1 MMAYPKVESAIDI
14 AYCFFDK
21 AENDNLYLDAEKVQ
35 LLLFWAQLTFA
46 KVYNQ
51 QMLCPALFVC
61 DENGVYEPN
70 LNKILALGRPFL
82 PLSKFPPMVN
92 DFLSDFWKKFA
103 HKTYAELLKL
113 VKSSPVY
120 RDFTKSGA
128 KTLIDF
134 NSMIESLNK
143 YCRISDYDEGENS
156 TKILLSQNGPVVVS
170 KWKPRKV
177 SD

>member
-1 MMAYPKVESAIDI
+1 MAYPKVESAIEV
-14 AYCFFDK
+14 AYWFFDK
-21 AENDNLYLDAEKVQ
+21 AESENMSLEADKVQ
-35 LLLFWAQLTFA
+35 LLLFWAQLMFA
-46 KVYNQ
+46 KAYNQ
-51 QMLCPALFVC
+51 QMLCPAVFIC
-61 DENGVYEPN
+61 DDGGVYEPN
-70 LNKILALGRPFL
+70 LNKILTLGRPFL
-82 PLSKFPPMVN
+82 PLSKFSPMVN

-103 HKTYAELLKL
+103 SKPYAELVKL
-113 VKSSPVY
+113 VKSSHIY
-120 RDFTKSGA
+120 KDFAKSGA

-143 YCRISDYDEGENS
+143 YSKMSDYDEGKNS

>member
-1 MMAYPKVESAIDI
+1 MTYPKVESAIDV
-14 AYCFFDK
+14 AYWFFDK
-21 AENDNLYLDAEKVQ
+21 AENDNMFLDAEKVQ
-35 LLLFWAQLTFA
+35 LLLFWAQLMFA

-82 PLSKFPPMVN
+82 PLCKFPPLID

-103 HKTYAELLKL
+103 CKPYSELLKTI
-113 VKSSPVY
+113 KSSPIY
-120 RDFTKSGA
+120 RDFAQSGA
-128 KTLIDF
+128 KNLIDF

-143 YCRISDYDEGENS
+143 YSKMSDYDEGKNS